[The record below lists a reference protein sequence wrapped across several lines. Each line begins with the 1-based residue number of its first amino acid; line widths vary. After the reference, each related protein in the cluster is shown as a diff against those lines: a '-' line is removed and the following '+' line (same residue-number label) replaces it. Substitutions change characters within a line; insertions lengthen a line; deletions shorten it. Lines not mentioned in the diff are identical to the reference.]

1 MELIESETRAK
12 QANEERDEA
21 RRRFEVV
28 KKDMVALKKQL
39 DKEQKETLKR
49 QAEELDKLKNDI
61 RNKQAQEEERREMTA
76 LKA

>member
-1 MELIESETRAK
+1 
-12 QANEERDEA
+12 
-21 RRRFEVV
+21 
-28 KKDMVALKKQL
+28 MVALKKQL